1 MTSLLFNT
9 HAAPIIN
16 YVVRIFI
23 QNNRKM
29 QFFDGAVVR
38 SARDVRL
45 PQVPEAPIGS
55 HRQRLAPTRAA
66 VSPVEDFERDS
77 AERNT
82 TFIAHTSPVHQDPLE
97 NWRDGTASALGHVPE
112 LGRTPE

>member
-1 MTSLLFNT
+1 MLLTAAHVLRWCLVKVRHSSKILQLYLLLHTTVRFSLLSSQSVT
-9 HAAPIIN
+9 
-16 YVVRIFI
+16 YTE
-23 QNNRKM
+23 
-29 QFFDGAVVR
+29 GGC
-38 SARDVRL
+38 ARRVSSS
-45 PQVPEAPIGS
+45 QS
-55 HRQRLAPTRAA
+55 

>member
-1 MTSLLFNT
+1 MRRGREAFEVLIANCKI
-9 HAAPIIN
+9 A
-16 YVVRIFI
+16 
-23 QNNRKM
+23 KGEK
-29 QFFDGAVVR
+29 DGAVVR

-112 LGRTPE
+112 LGRTPD